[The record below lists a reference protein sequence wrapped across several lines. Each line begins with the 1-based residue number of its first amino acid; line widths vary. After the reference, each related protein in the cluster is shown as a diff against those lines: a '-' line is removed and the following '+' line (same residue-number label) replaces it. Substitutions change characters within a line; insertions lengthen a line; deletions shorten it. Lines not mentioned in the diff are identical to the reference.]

1 MDYLELNTK
10 LKEAEKTIKYLKIKL
25 KTSKVELQEWEI
37 HNGRFPKHTQGNSSK
52 FYIREKDSYSNVC
65 EIYGGKEKG
74 KRNSLIISKVPQMLS
89 IINKLADRTNPMQA
103 TINLLS
109 RQAIELQKLMQL
121 RN

>member
-37 HNGRFPKHTQGNSSK
+37 HNGRPYSRSRPTTK

-74 KRNSLIISKVPQMLS
+74 KKNSLIISKVPQMLN
-89 IINKLADRTNPMQA
+89 IINQLADRKKHIPT
-103 TINLLS
+103 TIILLCK
-109 RQAIELQKLMQL
+109 QAIELQKLMQL